1 MGKFL
6 YEKTETGGISFVS
19 QRKMGDVRIPNY
31 VYDIWL
37 PIIGTR
43 GIAVYGVF
51 CRLERE
57 GTVKAITLADI
68 AKACRIGPNSLSIT
82 ISLLCECGFITYTP
96 PTGQGRLMHWTSE
109 IVVLDP
115 PKEVSGELV
124 EKYAHPQGYQPLS
137 VWLVTPELLD
147 SKPGVIHQYDEDL
160 LDSKPKI
167 ESLSVESLDVVE
179 ECANAPTPIL
189 SEDEAGAREFE
200 ELFGTGAPTAL
211 ECVVIAPFTAR
222 DLQTEEGR
230 ERAQAHL
237 LRSRRLTVENEPW
250 QIWGHC
256 PTLSEYSP
264 PVEISRTF
272 VLQAISLLMQAGV
285 PLDLQKKSEV
295 RFWISSVESIGR
307 KCGWEI
313 GVVEQALARALQAG
327 LSIKGPQSIDYAIAD
342 IMVKAQQAQNGGVI
356 AGGDGGM
363 ITAIRKVTD

>member
-1 MGKFL
+1 MSIKRMTAVWEHSQHKGSAL
-6 YEKTETGGISFVS
+6 LLLLAMADNADDQGYCWPGIEYLATKIRMTAQSV
-19 QRKMGDVRIPNY
+19 IN
-31 VYDIWL
+31 I
-37 PIIGTR
+37 TTT
-43 GIAVYGVF
+43 
-51 CRLERE
+51 LE
-57 GTVKAITLADI
+57 D
-68 AKACRIGPNSLSIT
+68 
-82 ISLLCECGFITYTP
+82 
-96 PTGQGRLMHWTSE
+96 
-109 IVVLDP
+109 
-115 PKEVSGELV
+115 SGEL
-124 EKYAHPQGYQPLS
+124 YAQHNRRHGNRY
-137 VWLVTPELLD
+137 LVTTAMTPDEIKLGLQKLGLSGEELETITQKIICKVRF
-147 SKPGVIHQYDEDL
+147 SSEVKPDFSSEIKHALQEPSCIRQG
-160 LDSKPKI
+160 
-167 ESLSVESLDVVE
+167 SVNTVD
-179 ECANAPTPIL
+179 ANAPTPIL

>member
-1 MGKFL
+1 MANAKKGWTFAQ
-6 YEKTETGGISFVS
+6 V
-19 QRKMGDVRIPNY
+19 P
-31 VYDIWL
+31 IWL
-37 PIIGTR
+37 LCDPRISDGAARLFGYLVWRQGEHPDTWPSISTM
-43 GIAVYGVF
+43 AVDLGVSEDTI
-51 CRLERE
+51 RRRIRE
-57 GTVKAITLADI
+57 LDEAAYT
-68 AKACRIGPNSLSIT
+68 N
-82 ISLLCECGFITYTP
+82 ITYRSGRSSHYAMDANPEDASEQYTP
-96 PTGQGRLMHWTSE
+96 RIRARGQKNTSQENVAPPAEMLPHPPHECYPTPSIDATHN
-109 IVVLDP
+109 
-115 PKEVSGELV
+115 
-124 EKYAHPQGYQPLS
+124 
-137 VWLVTPELLD
+137 D
-147 SKPGVIHQYDEDL
+147 SKE
-160 LDSKPKI
+160 LDFKNNT
-167 ESLSVESLDVVE
+167 VD
-179 ECANAPTPIL
+179 ANAPTPIL